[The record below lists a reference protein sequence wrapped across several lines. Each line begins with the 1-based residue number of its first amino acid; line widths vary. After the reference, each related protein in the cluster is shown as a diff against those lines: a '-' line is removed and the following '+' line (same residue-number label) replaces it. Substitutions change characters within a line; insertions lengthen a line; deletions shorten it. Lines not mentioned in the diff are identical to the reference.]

1 MSLCLSPSCIIVLS
15 DLLCLTQGH
24 LQFLLKSMKV
34 TYPEDYSFFPRS
46 FMYAP
51 ATKHVIEKHFETRGP
66 VKGYSGFAGRYYC
79 DYQRVPT
86 RKCIITASGH
96 ESCKIVSW
104 TLKQACY

>member
-1 MSLCLSPSCIIVLS
+1 MLGKVLS
-15 DLLCLTQGH
+15 LATATVILITAA
-24 LQFLLKSMKV
+24 
-34 TYPEDYSFFPRS
+34 
-46 FMYAP
+46 AP
-51 ATKHVIEKHFETRGP
+51 DAAHAKRGRGTHVIEKHFETRGP